1 MGLGS
6 SIVLIALGAILRFA
20 VTVTTR
26 GFNIHTIGV
35 ILMVVGVVALIITV
49 LWMTMWADRRRVA
62 TVRRR
67 DGVVVRDDVVRDDL
81 R

>member
-81 R
+81 P

>member
-67 DGVVVRDDVVRDDL
+67 DGVVVRDDL
-81 R
+81 P

>member
-35 ILMVVGVVALIITV
+35 ILMVVGVVALIIIV

-67 DGVVVRDDVVRDDL
+67 DGVVVRDDL
-81 R
+81 P